1 MCGGSCMGRIH
12 PAHPPIPLTPP
23 FNASLKHSV
32 SGTNCAPD
40 SGKVSAHTYCHRLFT
55 HPDMKASLLLFLLTP
70 LALAQ
75 AEPETKKDTP
85 PAKESK
91 ETAPREPVV
100 RENTVTIGGKRLT
113 YKVTTGKLQLK
124 KEDGTPRAS
133 IFHVSYQR
141 TDGGDAATRPVVFC
155 FNGGPGSSA
164 VWLHLGGIGPRR
176 VELPG
181 DGTSAPEPPAKVI
194 ENEFSILDVA
204 DLVFIDPV
212 TTGYSRAEKDTK
224 DKEFHGVDEDVE
236 SVGDFIRLWITENDR
251 WASPKF
257 LLGESYG
264 GVRAAGLSDHLQSRY
279 GMSLNGVIMLSTLLD
294 FRTIRATQG
303 DDLSYS
309 VYLPAYTG
317 TALHHQK
324 ITGNKDQLIQESS
337 GFAFGEYAA
346 ALLKGTALDEKS
358 RKAIAAKLATFTGIS
373 AQVWED
379 NDLRIGPSRF
389 RAELLRGERKIIGRF
404 DARVA
409 WDSADI
415 TSTYADQDP
424 SYSVAYG
431 AFSSAMLTYL
441 GRDLG
446 WKEDQPYEILT
457 ARVQPWKWGTDN
469 EVLNLS
475 GKLVDA
481 MRDNP
486 HLKVLVMCGRT
497 DLATPPEGMAYSV
510 RQMLDLPEPLRKN
523 FSFTHY
529 DAGHMFYLN
538 PPDLRKCR
546 EDLVN
551 FIQAR

>member
-1 MCGGSCMGRIH
+1 MK
-12 PAHPPIPLTPP
+12 PTVFLLLL
-23 FNASLKHSV
+23 ASLSF
-32 SGTNCAPD
+32 AQPD
-40 SGKVSAHTYCHRLFT
+40 
-55 HPDMKASLLLFLLTP
+55 
-70 LALAQ
+70 
-75 AEPETKKDTP
+75 AEKKKEESP
-85 PAKESK
+85 PPKEAPAKE
-91 ETAPREPVV
+91 APAKDPVTREHS
-100 RENTVTIGGKRLT
+100 VTIGGKKIPYR
-113 YKVTTGKLQLK
+113 VTSGKLQLK
-124 KEDGTPRAS
+124 KDDGTPRAS
-133 IFHVSYQR
+133 IFHVSYER
-141 TDGGDAATRPVVFC
+141 TDVKDAATRPVVFC

-181 DGTSAPEPPAKVI
+181 DGTAAPVPPVKLI
-194 ENEFSILDVA
+194 GNEYSILDVA

-236 SVGDFIRLWITENDR
+236 SVGDFIRRWITEHDR
-251 WASPKF
+251 WSSPKY

-294 FRTIRATQG
+294 FRTIRSSQG

-309 VYLPAYTG
+309 VFLPVFTG
-317 TALHHQK
+317 TAHHHKK
-324 ITGNKDQLIQESS
+324 ITGDRDQLIAESS
-337 GFAFGEYAA
+337 RFAFAEYAA
-346 ALLKGTALDEKS
+346 ALLKGTSLGEEEAGSVAE
-358 RKAIAAKLATFTGIS
+358 KLASLTGIP
-373 AQVWED
+373 AKVWSD
-379 NDLRIGPSRF
+379 KKLRLSPFEF
-389 RAELLRGERKIIGRF
+389 RSELLRAERKVIGRF

-415 TSTYADQDP
+415 TAAYADQDP
-424 SYSVAYG
+424 SYSLAYG
-431 AFSSAMLTYL
+431 AFSTAMLTYL
-441 GRDLG
+441 GGELG
-446 WKEDQPYEILT
+446 WKEEQPYEILT
-457 ARVQPWKWGTDN
+457 SKVQPWKWGADN

-475 GKLVDA
+475 GKLVEA

-486 HLKVLVMCGRT
+486 HLRILVMCGRT

-538 PPDLRKCR
+538 PPDLVKCR
-546 EDLVN
+546 EDLVK
-551 FIQAR
+551 FLQLR